1 MPPVA
6 EVLYGPGENG
16 RTMWGKAKVRLLGG
30 VQGGCD
36 FVDPVV
42 LFSKEANES
51 SSDSAKAE
59 ETEAVRLVPGF
70 NRANLFVPTKS
81 TSWHAVEVVEPE
93 ATGLRLSFTSWM
105 ALPAGW

>member
-1 MPPVA
+1 MV
-6 EVLYGPGENG
+6 E
-16 RTMWGKAKVRLLGG
+16 
-30 VQGGCD
+30 
-36 FVDPVV
+36 
-42 LFSKEANES
+42 
-51 SSDSAKAE
+51 E